1 MGFAL
6 SFVGIIVGVLIV
18 RICLET
24 CLSVYLIRDTVYSLS
39 KEALQV
45 RDIQKLVVREE
56 EKQSEQ
62 SEYYTEESYE
72 DSIYSDEEV

>member
-1 MGFAL
+1 
-6 SFVGIIVGVLIV
+6 
-18 RICLET
+18 
-24 CLSVYLIRDTVYSLS
+24 
-39 KEALQV
+39 
-45 RDIQKLVVREE
+45 VVREE